1 MLLPVFAYQFHKGH
15 AMEMNPD
22 VLELVR
28 RYTETGAT
36 PELIKS
42 TEWSY
47 TLKIGGKH
55 SHRISRFM
63 AEKDFEVSA
72 SDIQQRWKQWGQN
85 ERWDFASNWWCK
97 PTWNHDDTEI
107 LEMIMSDGDDFIWS
121 SCTQAFLKHPDRDRA
136 VTFLIDRTLKSDFGH
151 EPLNYI
157 QVLGMSRDVRAIAAI
172 RPYYE
177 KYRRALEVESEIGV
191 PDDVF
196 FGPIPYSAYFS
207 AAGALFKISGS
218 SEYQTA
224 IRKYF
229 DHPSE
234 QVRWW
239 AEHALEVEGPTT
251 AARNAKYEE
260 ERAKR

>member
-1 MLLPVFAYQFHKGH
+1 
-15 AMEMNPD
+15 MEMNPD
-22 VLELVR
+22 ILELVR
-28 RYTETGAT
+28 RHAEPGEP
-36 PELIKS
+36 PELVKS

-47 TLKIGGKH
+47 SYRIGEKQSCH
-55 SHRISRFM
+55 ISRFV
-63 AEKDFEVSA
+63 AEQNFEVNA
-72 SDIQQRWKQWGQN
+72 PDIQERWKQWGQN

-107 LEMIMSDGDDFIWS
+107 LEMIMSDGDDFILS
-121 SCTQAFLKHPDRDRA
+121 CCTQAFLKHPDRDRA
-136 VTFLIDRTLKSDFGH
+136 ISFLIDRTSKGDFGH

-157 QVLGMSRDVRAIAAI
+157 QVLGMSKDVRAIAAI
-172 RPYYE
+172 RPYYD
-177 KYRRALEVESEIGV
+177 KYRRALETEAEIGV

-207 AAGALFKISGS
+207 VAGALFKISGS
-218 SEYQTA
+218 SEYKTA

-239 AEHALEVEGPTT
+239 AEHALEVEGPTS
-251 AARNAKYEE
+251 AARDAKYKE
-260 ERAKR
+260 KREKR

>member
-1 MLLPVFAYQFHKGH
+1 
-15 AMEMNPD
+15 MEMNPD
-22 VLELVR
+22 ILELVR
-28 RYTETGAT
+28 RHAAPGEA
-36 PELIKS
+36 PELVKS

-47 TLKIGGKH
+47 TFKIGEKH
-55 SHRISRFM
+55 SHHISRFM
-63 AEKDFEVSA
+63 AEKGFEVSA
-72 SDIQQRWKQWGQN
+72 SYIRQQWEQWGQN

-107 LEMIMSDGDDFIWS
+107 LEMIMSDGDDFILS
-121 SCTQAFLKHPDRDRA
+121 SCTQAFLKHPDRDRV
-136 VTFLIDRTLKSDFGH
+136 VTFLIDRTLKSDFEH

-157 QVLGMSRDVRAIAAI
+157 QVLGMAKDARAIVAI

-177 KYRRALEVESEIGV
+177 KYRRALEAESEIGV
-191 PDDVF
+191 PNDVF
-196 FGPIPYSAYFS
+196 FGPIPYSSYFS

-218 SEYQTA
+218 SEYEGA
-224 IRKYF
+224 IRKYL

-251 AARNAKYEE
+251 AARNAKYQK
-260 ERAKR
+260 EREKR

>member
-1 MLLPVFAYQFHKGH
+1 
-15 AMEMNPD
+15 MEMNPD
-22 VLELVR
+22 ILELVQR
-28 RYTETGAT
+28 SAKPGET
-36 PELIKS
+36 PELVKS

-47 TLKIGGKH
+47 SYKIGDKGYC
-55 SHRISRFM
+55 RISRFM
-63 AEKDFEVSA
+63 AEKNFEVSA
-72 SDIQQRWKQWGQN
+72 SDIRQRWKQWGQN

-107 LEMIMSDGDDFIWS
+107 LELIMSDGDDFTLS

-157 QVLGMSRDVRAIAAI
+157 QVLGMAKDVRAIAAI

-177 KYRRALEVESEIGV
+177 KYHRALEAESEIGV

-196 FGPIPYSAYFS
+196 FGPIPYNAYFS
-207 AAGALFKISGS
+207 AAGALFKISGL
-218 SEYQTA
+218 SEYETA
-224 IRKYF
+224 IRRYF
-229 DHPSE
+229 DHSNE

-239 AEHALEVEGPTT
+239 AENALEVEGPTT
-251 AARNAKYEE
+251 AARNAKYRKS
-260 ERAKR
+260 ERNVNPISDNC